1 MLGICF
7 LEKGMPKLAVKW
19 FEKGLTAP
27 GRTEEEYQGLRY
39 DLAMAHEAAGELD
52 RALHS
57 SPIST
62 GRTPTSATWPR
73 RFGSWE
79 PALGSLDLA
88 LRDLGSHVT
97 QAFSI
102 MSSLLV
108 GVVLVVAPWTTLWE
122 ANYLLQP
129 HPGMR
134 ILLLSPFARGAVS
147 GLGLVNILLALHEMG
162 QLVNGRG
169 ERT

>member
-1 MLGICF
+1 
-7 LEKGMPKLAVKW
+7 
-19 FEKGLTAP
+19 
-27 GRTEEEYQGLRY
+27 
-39 DLAMAHEAAGELD
+39 
-52 RALHS
+52 
-57 SPIST
+57 
-62 GRTPTSATWPR
+62 
-73 RFGSWE
+73 
-79 PALGSLDLA
+79 
-88 LRDLGSHVT
+88 VT

-122 ANYLLQP
+122 VNYLLQP

-134 ILLLSPFARGAVS
+134 ILLLSPVARGAVS
-147 GLGLVNILLALHEMG
+147 GLGLVNILLAIHEMG